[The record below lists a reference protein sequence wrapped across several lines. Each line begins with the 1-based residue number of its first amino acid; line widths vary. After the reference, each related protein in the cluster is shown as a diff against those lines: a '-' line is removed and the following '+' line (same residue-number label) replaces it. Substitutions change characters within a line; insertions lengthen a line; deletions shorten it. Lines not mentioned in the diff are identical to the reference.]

1 MFHIKS
7 IQLKIILWVALAVF
21 PAVIIIITFAIV
33 SLRKTAID
41 AAKQGVVYEANS
53 YAGAIKAKIEV
64 ALDNART
71 MAQALTAVKSSEGS
85 ITLSRDQA
93 NAMFR
98 QLTTMNTDFV
108 GTYTLWEPNAFDG
121 LDAEFAG
128 KAHYDQTGRFITY
141 WNRNDQGQIMNET
154 PLDYETEGPGEY
166 YLCPKK
172 TKQECVTE
180 PYLYPVQGKEVLMT
194 SIVAPII
201 VNGEFYGETGVDMSL
216 DFLQT
221 YVDAQNIYGG
231 AGEIMLISYDGTL
244 AAVKGQPNMVGKPGK
259 ELNSEM
265 VSGGLLSRIQHGD
278 TVVDYHGSE
287 LNVFVPVQFGNT
299 TTPWSVNITVPDSK
313 ITATAMNLMWQMIG
327 FAAGLFFVVVT
338 LLWVGAG
345 QIANPVKKL
354 TEVAKAV
361 SSGNL
366 EAKAEV
372 KSEDEVGVLVD
383 VFNQTTTRIRQMF
396 QNEQEQTKRLQST
409 VEKYSAFM
417 LQVAQGDLKSRL
429 SLDGDGYGLDDP
441 LIVLGTRLNLMTDSL
456 QTMINQIHDSS
467 NALSSA
473 AAEILS
479 ATTQQAS
486 GASEQSAAI
495 SQTTTTVDE
504 VKAITEQAS
513 MRIQEVANASQRTVE
528 TARTGQRS
536 VQETIDS
543 MTMIKERV
551 EGIAENI
558 LALSDQTQQIGDI
571 IATVNEIAAQSNML
585 ALNASVEAARAGEH
599 GKGFAVVAMEVRSL
613 AEQSRQATAQVK
625 AILSEVQKATNSTVM
640 ATEEGTKG
648 VERGV
653 QLSTQAREAIEQ
665 LAAVINESAQV
676 ATQVVAGG
684 RQQQTGVEQIAVA
697 MQNINQATVQSLA
710 STRQA
715 ERSAQNLNDL
725 ARKMNE
731 TVAQYNT

>member
-1 MFHIKS
+1 M
-7 IQLKIILWVALAVF
+7 LAVI
-21 PAVIIIITFAIV
+21 PAAILIITFAVI
-33 SLRKTAID
+33 SIRKTAID
-41 AAKQGVVYEANS
+41 AAKQGAVAEANS
-53 YAGAIKAKIEV
+53 QAGVIRSKVEV

-98 QLTTMNTDFV
+98 QLTTINTNFV

-128 KAHYDQTGRFITY
+128 KAPYDQTGRFINY
-141 WNRNDQGQIMNET
+141 YNRNDQGQIINET
-154 PLDYETEGPGEY
+154 PMDYETEGLGEY
-166 YLCPKK
+166 YLCPRR
-172 TKQECVTE
+172 TKQECITE
-180 PYLYPVQGKEVLMT
+180 PYLYPVQGKNVLMT
-194 SIVAPII
+194 SIVAPIM
-201 VNGEFYGETGVDMSL
+201 VNGEFYGETGVDLSL
-216 DFLQT
+216 NSLQT
-221 YVDAQNIYGG
+221 YVESQDIYGG
-231 AGEIMLISYDGTL
+231 AGELMLISYGGTL
-244 AAVKGQPNMVGKPGK
+244 AAVRGQPDMVGKSGE
-259 ELNSEM
+259 ELHPEM
-265 VSGGLLSRIQHGD
+265 ISGDLLSRIQHGEI
-278 TVVDYHGSE
+278 VVDYNGNDLE
-287 LNVFVPVQFGNT
+287 VFVPVYFGNT
-299 TTPWSVNITVPDSK
+299 TTPWSVNIVVPASI
-313 ITATAMNLMWQMIG
+313 ITANAKNMMWQMIG
-327 FAAGLFFVVVT
+327 FAAVLFLFMVVF
-338 LLWVGAG
+338 LWIGAG
-345 QIANPVKKL
+345 QVSNPVKRL

-361 SSGNL
+361 AGGDL
-366 EAKAEV
+366 EVKAET
-372 KSEDEVGVLVD
+372 KTTDEVGVLVN
-383 VFNQTTTRIRQMF
+383 VFNQTTARIRQMF
-396 QNEQEQTKRLQST
+396 QNEQEQTRRLQST
-409 VEKYSAFM
+409 VENYSSFM
-417 LQVAQGDLKSRL
+417 LQVTQGDLNSRL
-429 SLDGDGYGLDDP
+429 SLDSDGYGLDDP
-441 LIVLGTRLNLMTDSL
+441 LIVLGTRLNQMTENL
-456 QTMINQIHDSS
+456 QKMINQIHESS

-504 VKAITEQAS
+504 VKAITTQAS
-513 MRIQEVANASQRTVE
+513 LRIQEVADASQRTVE
-528 TARTGQRS
+528 TARAGQHSLR
-536 VQETIDS
+536 ETIDS

-599 GKGFAVVAMEVRSL
+599 GKGFAVVAMEVRNL
-613 AEQSRQATAQVK
+613 AEQSRQATSQIK
-625 AILSEVQKATNSTVM
+625 TILSEIQKATNSTVM

-665 LAAVINESAQV
+665 LSAVINESAQI

-684 RQQQTGVEQIAVA
+684 HQQQTGIEQIAMA

-715 ERSAQNLNDL
+715 EKSAQILNDL
-725 ARKMNE
+725 AHEMNK
-731 TVAQYNT
+731 TVSQYRL